1 MKLFTK
7 VMKNRLRSAIPLI
20 VDADQTGFI
29 HGHNIIENFV
39 YAADLL
45 RCYHN
50 RKIPTTVL
58 KLNFKKAFDSIEWGS
73 LETILHCRGFVEH
86 WHRWIPKILM
96 FGLTAVML
104 NSVLVRWITCHQ
116 GLRQG
121 APISHQ

>member
-7 VMKNRLRSAIPLI
+7 VMTNRLRSAIPLI

-29 HGHNIIENFV
+29 HGRNIAENFV

-58 KLNFKKAFDSIEWGS
+58 KLNFKKAFDSIEWGG
-73 LETILHCRGFVEH
+73 LEIILHWRGFVER
-86 WHRWIPKILM
+86 WRRWIHKILT
-96 FGLTAVML
+96 FGLTAMML
-104 NSVLVRWITCHQ
+104 NGVLGRWITYRR
-116 GLRQG
+116 GLR
-121 APISHQ
+121 